1 MAGRHLRTYIRTVKG
16 LKKKQPFFAV
26 TGGIFTAATGA
37 WWESRPFQTAGFA
50 AQVGGR
56 LARWGRRKASS
67 PRGGKTPQPP
77 RFKRKKKETNKQ
89 TKHQSF
95 KTLSHAWGVCMQTSL
110 FWTLCGVRV
119 FTPRGYSPPPRTPR
133 AASRR
138 ANQGLWWHPPT
149 PPRNAAPG
157 RPPPAPPA
165 PRAGGWGQV
174 GAGRGMGR
182 QGCGQGAGR
191 KAISSAFLA
200 GFRSRQLFP
209 LPSRRGEEGSD
220 HFKEETFCM
229 RQRPELL
236 SLRYPDYYY

>member
-1 MAGRHLRTYIRTVKG
+1 
-16 LKKKQPFFAV
+16 
-26 TGGIFTAATGA
+26 
-37 WWESRPFQTAGFA
+37 
-50 AQVGGR
+50 
-56 LARWGRRKASS
+56 
-67 PRGGKTPQPP
+67 
-77 RFKRKKKETNKQ
+77 
-89 TKHQSF
+89 
-95 KTLSHAWGVCMQTSL
+95 MQTSL
-110 FWTLCGVRV
+110 FWTLRGVRV
-119 FTPRGYSPPPRTPR
+119 FTPRGYSP
-133 AASRR
+133 
-138 ANQGLWWHPPT
+138 L
-149 PPRNAAPG
+149 
-157 RPPPAPPA
+157 PAPPA
-165 PRAGGWGQV
+165 PPPGGQTRGCGDTHRPRREMQPRAGRPQHPQPRGQGGGGQV